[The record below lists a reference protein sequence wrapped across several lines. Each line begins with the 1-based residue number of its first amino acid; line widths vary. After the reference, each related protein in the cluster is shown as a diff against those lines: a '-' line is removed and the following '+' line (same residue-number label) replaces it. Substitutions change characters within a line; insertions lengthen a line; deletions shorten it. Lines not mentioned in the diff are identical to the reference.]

1 MNKTDYKDMWVFIER
16 DGDSVL
22 PVSLELCSETRRLCD
37 ASGEKLVAVIVG
49 SISDGELQRV
59 LDCGVDKV
67 IHVTGTGYDYFN
79 NDAYTNLFTV
89 LCRKYRPTAVMVGG
103 TINGRDFAPRFAA
116 RLGTGCTSDATELVW
131 DPKTTDIEFVEPAV
145 GGKMM
150 AVITV
155 PVARPQVG
163 TIRPG
168 TFKCVPCGARAHEV
182 IEEHI
187 DFPVADI
194 RTEILDFRA
203 DDLDES
209 LNIADADVIVCVGYL
224 YGASLAW
231 AADQYPDVKFIAVDV
246 TQGDIGTDEIPSNC
260 YCITFKEEQAGY
272 LAGYAIA
279 KDGKTKLGFLGG
291 MAVPA
296 VIRYGYGFVQGA
308 DAAAQELGQNIDI
321 NYFYGGQFYGDANIT
336 SRMEGWYSNGTQV
349 VFACGGGIY
358 TSAVEAALK
367 NNGYVIGVDVDQN
380 YIGANGVADGT
391 YAYNPFITSAMKG
404 LSEAVNT
411 ALSDIEAGD
420 WSEIA
425 ASNGNFGLEDGDY
438 VGLPTDAD
446 SWNFETFTTD
456 EYEAL
461 KEKIKSGEITVDNSS
476 DDSTKP
482 TVSEFTTVNY
492 IQ

>member
-1 MNKTDYKDMWVFIER
+1 MWVFIER

-209 LNIADADVIVCVGYL
+209 LNIADADVIVCVGNGL
-224 YGASLAW
+224 
-231 AADQYPDVKFIAVDV
+231 
-246 TQGDIGTDEIPSNC
+246 
-260 YCITFKEEQAGY
+260 
-272 LAGYAIA
+272 
-279 KDGKTKLGFLGG
+279 
-291 MAVPA
+291 
-296 VIRYGYGFVQGA
+296 RGA
-308 DAAAQELGQNIDI
+308 DALPKYRELARLL
-321 NYFYGGQFYGDANIT
+321 GGKIACT
-336 SRMEGWYSNGTQV
+336 RP
-349 VFACGGGIY
+349 VFDRG
-358 TSAVEAALK
+358 VLPFK
-367 NNGYVIGVDVDQN
+367 LVIGQS
-380 YIGANGVADGT
+380 GVVVKPKLLISFGV
-391 YAYNPFITSAMKG
+391 SG
-404 LSEAVNT
+404 AVNHVT
-411 ALSDIEAGD
+411 GFSDAGMV
-420 WSEIA
+420 IA
-425 ASNGNFGLEDGDY
+425 VNKDPDAAIFNYCDYGFIGDM
-438 VGLPTDAD
+438 
-446 SWNFETFTTD
+446 
-456 EYEAL
+456 
-461 KEKIKSGEITVDNSS
+461 
-476 DDSTKP
+476 DDVCEMLIGKLRG
-482 TVSEFTTVNY
+482 
-492 IQ
+492 

>member
-1 MNKTDYKDMWVFIER
+1 MKISRRNFLAVAGAAAAAAALTACGGSSASSTSTASSAAASSSAASGAA
-16 DGDSVL
+16 DGAEKIAKVALTCDTGTIDDESFNQACWTA
-22 PVSLELCSETRRLCD
+22 VSGYMGDDCQYYIPEAD
-37 ASGEKLVAVIVG
+37 ASDEDRETMIRQAVN
-49 SISDGELQRV
+49 DG
-59 LDCGVDKV
+59 
-67 IHVTGTGYDYFN
+67 
-79 NDAYTNLFTV
+79 
-89 LCRKYRPTAVMVGG
+89 
-103 TINGRDFAPRFAA
+103 
-116 RLGTGCTSDATELVW
+116 
-131 DPKTTDIEFVEPAV
+131 
-145 GGKMM
+145 
-150 AVITV
+150 
-155 PVARPQVG
+155 
-163 TIRPG
+163 
-168 TFKCVPCGARAHEV
+168 
-182 IEEHI
+182 
-187 DFPVADI
+187 
-194 RTEILDFRA
+194 
-203 DDLDES
+203 
-209 LNIADADVIVCVGYL
+209 ADVIVCVGYL

-231 AADQYPDVKFIAVDV
+231 AADQYPDVKFIAIDV
-246 TQGDIGTDEIPSNC
+246 TQGDIGTDAIPANC

-308 DAAAQELGQNIDI
+308 DAAAAELGQNIEI

-411 ALSDIEAGD
+411 ALADIEAGSWGD
-420 WSEIA
+420 IA
-425 ASNGNFGLEDGDY
+425 GSNGNFGLEDGDY
-438 VGLPTDAD
+438 IGLPTDAD
-446 SWNFETFTTD
+446 SWNFESFTTD
-456 EYEAL
+456 EYEEV
-461 KEKIKSGEITVDNSS
+461 KGKIKSGEIVVDNSS
-476 DDSTKP
+476 DDATKP

>member
-1 MNKTDYKDMWVFIER
+1 MKI
-16 DGDSVL
+16 S
-22 PVSLELCSETRRLCD
+22 RRNFLAVAGAAAAAAALTACGGSSST
-37 ASGEKLVAVIVG
+37 ASSTSTASSAAGSTAASAAEGGEKIVKVALTC
-49 SISDGELQRV
+49 D
-59 LDCGVDKV
+59 
-67 IHVTGTGYDYFN
+67 TGTIDDESFN
-79 NDAYTNLFTV
+79 QACWEAVTSYMGDDCQYYLPPQEASDEDRETMI
-89 LCRKYRPTAVMVGG
+89 RTAVNEG
-103 TINGRDFAPRFAA
+103 
-116 RLGTGCTSDATELVW
+116 
-131 DPKTTDIEFVEPAV
+131 
-145 GGKMM
+145 
-150 AVITV
+150 
-155 PVARPQVG
+155 
-163 TIRPG
+163 
-168 TFKCVPCGARAHEV
+168 
-182 IEEHI
+182 
-187 DFPVADI
+187 
-194 RTEILDFRA
+194 
-203 DDLDES
+203 
-209 LNIADADVIVCVGYL
+209 ADVIVCVGYL

-231 AADQYPDVKFIAVDV
+231 AADQYPNVKFIAVDV
-246 TQGDIGTDEIPSNC
+246 TQGDIGTDTIPANC

-272 LAGYAIA
+272 MAGYAIT

-308 DAAAQELGQNIDI
+308 DAAAQELGQNIEI

-411 ALSDIEAGD
+411 ALADIEAGSWAD
-420 WSEIA
+420 IA

-438 VGLPTDAD
+438 IGLPTADD
-446 SWNFETFTTD
+446 SWNFETFTKD
-456 EYEAL
+456 EYETV
-461 KEKIKSGEITVDNSS
+461 KDKIKSGEITVDNSS
-476 DDSTKP
+476 DDATKP

>member
-155 PVARPQVG
+155 PILRPQVG

-168 TFKCVPCGARAHEV
+168 TFKYEPAGEKPEV
-182 IEEHI
+182 TVIRETV
-187 DFPVADI
+187 DFDPALI
-194 RTEILDFRA
+194 RTKVLSFTPPV
-203 DDLDES
+203 DDGSVNLAE
-209 LNIADADVIVCVGYL
+209 AEVVVCVGNAIS
-224 YGASLAW
+224 GADKLPKYQELARLLGGEVGCTRPVF
-231 AADQYPDVKFIAVDV
+231 DRGILPFKQMIGQSGVVVKPKLFISFGSSGAINHTAGLKDSGLIIAVN
-246 TQGDIGTDEIPSNC
+246 TDPES
-260 YCITFKEEQAGY
+260 
-272 LAGYAIA
+272 AI
-279 KDGKTKLGFLGG
+279 F
-291 MAVPA
+291 
-296 VIRYGYGFVQGA
+296 
-308 DAAAQELGQNIDI
+308 
-321 NYFYGGQFYGDANIT
+321 
-336 SRMEGWYSNGTQV
+336 
-349 VFACGGGIY
+349 
-358 TSAVEAALK
+358 
-367 NNGYVIGVDVDQN
+367 
-380 YIGANGVADGT
+380 GVADYG
-391 YAYNPFITSAMKG
+391 IVRDMDEVCG
-404 LSEAVNT
+404 LM
-411 ALSDIEAGD
+411 I
-420 WSEIA
+420 
-425 ASNGNFGLEDGDY
+425 
-438 VGLPTDAD
+438 
-446 SWNFETFTTD
+446 
-456 EYEAL
+456 EAL
-461 KEKIKSGEITVDNSS
+461 KARG
-476 DDSTKP
+476 
-482 TVSEFTTVNY
+482 
-492 IQ
+492 